1 MEGGYSAFIVFGYT
15 YQEKPDNAPWHPFQ
29 RPQHAR
35 AARLHYGPG
44 VLPGRHPF
52 HAGDWARKG
61 QTLSHAGD
69 NYSDQL
75 PAREGL
81 PVAKRR
87 SRRVS
92 NAFSVNFVSFFK
104 I

>member
-61 QTLSHAGD
+61 QALSHAGD
-69 NYSDQL
+69 NYFRSASGKGEKPSRSEATRQG
-75 PAREGL
+75 PQAR
-81 PVAKRR
+81 AAR
-87 SRRVS
+87 SGE
-92 NAFSVNFVSFFK
+92 AAE
-104 I
+104 